1 MNSLRSNSI
10 VRTPPRRGVLLLV
23 VLSMLTLFLM
33 LGAAYLAMASRSRDI
48 ARAFSRLTADSAEAR
63 IDHAHFLDAALL
75 TVLRGGTSPQVSS
88 GTARAILTGT
98 ANFKFESLLADRYGS
113 DQSLYGTATV
123 TGTTTP
129 LYTVTL
135 TATSTPHPALL
146 NGRVLTFTPAGG
158 DATSHRILRAT
169 GSGGSYTLTIG
180 PPHDRPVFSAPPS
193 DSPVVVNGLEFSS
206 EGLEN
211 EEFDGFDMAKNPFLA
226 YLSLGD
232 LPSQS
237 TCNKMSFVRPLDLGN
252 ANDALIEFQTDPNT
266 LLPITADNDND
277 GEPDGVFLDF
287 GFPKIT
293 NAAGQEVQLDASV
306 LIVDLD
312 SRFNVNA
319 HGSLAPRLYQKATGT
334 HAGWSTSGTTATGTI
349 PFGTAATGS
358 NVYVPL
364 GSGYGPAE
372 TNGDKITFSQTF
384 RFSDPANPT
393 EGQDPWMFT
402 MAGGGT
408 ACQVWERTFGSRFSF
423 GAKTPRMPPLTG
435 RLGGSPP
442 LTTDDWNLFGTGTG
456 TLASIAVGKP
466 GKTGTNELVSVTTD
480 QLQAQSGTV
489 RQSSSQYGI
498 PDTWWAGTT
507 TAQPDA
513 EARQIYNSPPDLHG
527 ILKVFTA
534 TPENNA
540 AVPTLS
546 LAKPEWS
553 NESTDDPYEVRLG
566 ENARRAGAPA
576 PADDATFT
584 YAELEKLLRP
594 YDADSQLLPNRLA
607 TMLGS
612 AAEEGR
618 LLFTSDSWDTTVVT
632 GSAARLIRNWMT
644 GLPTGTTALYGAITG
659 STAPIT
665 GALSGDLARGEKFDL
680 SRPLTNF
687 KPTSSGSMA
696 PGTSGTSIYS
706 GTSPYYV
713 QRQAYF
719 KDLFTLMCAL
729 TGTTATP
736 ANHRQLAQWA
746 ANVVEFVDADSTMTP
761 FEYDP
766 NLANGW
772 QVDGNFNNSTTDAT
786 VFGAERPEIVIT
798 EAYAWQ
804 HTSSGSTTNS
814 LMVALH
820 RPWAS
825 QILARSATT
834 GTNFVTDGEPCD
846 PGLAVGGSG
855 ASNVVDF
862 GKRDA
867 SNDYPIWRLRIV
879 QGTTNSILRFDDANG
894 TAGTGIEHRIQTT
907 STAAPTPLLRPN
919 TTLLIFGTGTLGTG
933 TAAYLNNSGF
943 RPITTASGSA
953 ITTAEKS
960 GVIPL
965 PTTSGSNVQIFL
977 ERLSDPTATGT
988 ATVWSANPT
997 VTAAMMASGTSTVTI
1012 TAPMYRIVDS
1022 VTCEVE
1028 DINGGGGPGSRKK
1041 SRGMIA
1047 PTTAFWRSGSDFT
1060 NADGSSFGN
1069 AITSATNAA
1078 WFHWPN
1084 RPLVSPMEL
1093 LLVRNGDAATWL
1105 EGYDRSSSGNNW
1117 LRNLNTQL
1125 PLLSAAYVPTRFAGI
1140 HTTLPANGW
1149 TTEHEERTGIY
1160 RAIRQ
1165 VNQLSA
1171 YREPGRTNLNTI
1183 VGFPDPADPTR
1194 MRSDVW
1200 NAVVAGSLPSPPTA
1214 YNDTTF
1220 AGRIRRKLTQ
1230 PAYPAQ
1236 PKLGINATPA
1246 VPGRGNKKQDISNVA
1261 EAANPGDS
1269 FGTAIL
1275 QISGTDSYT
1284 ATIRTGTTVTTSTNS
1299 LMRTAIDRNPWH
1311 GMYTAMRL
1319 GNTATVRSNVFGVWV
1334 TLREAIP
1341 GDPESV
1347 KLHRAFY
1354 IVDRSIPVGYEPG
1367 KDHNVRDA
1375 VRLRR
1380 IIE

>member
-1 MNSLRSNSI
+1 MNYLRSNSI
-10 VRTPPRRGVLLLV
+10 VRTTPRRGVLLLV

-88 GTARAILTGT
+88 GTARVILTGT
-98 ANFKFESLLADRYGS
+98 ANFNFESLLADRYGS

-129 LYTVTL
+129 LYTVML
-135 TATSTPHPALL
+135 AATSTPHPALL
-146 NGRVLTFTPAGG
+146 NGRVLTFTPPGG

-180 PPHDRPVFSAPPS
+180 PPHDRAVFSAPPAN
-193 DSPVVVNGLEFSS
+193 SPVVVNGLEFSS

-211 EEFDGFDMAKNPFLA
+211 EEFDGFDMARNPFLA

-232 LPSQS
+232 MPSQS
-237 TCNKMSFVRPLDLGN
+237 ICNKMSFIRPLDLGN
-252 ANDALIEFQTDPNT
+252 ADDALIQFQSDPNT

-287 GFPKIT
+287 GFPKIA
-293 NAAGQEVQLDASV
+293 NAAGQEVQLDASI

-312 SRFNVNA
+312 SRFNINA
-319 HGSLAPRLYQKATGT
+319 HGSLAPRLYQSATGT

-349 PFGTAATGS
+349 PFATAATGS

-384 RFSDPANPT
+384 RFSGTANPT
-393 EGQDPWMFT
+393 EGQDPWMFS
-402 MAGGGT
+402 MVGGGT
-408 ACQVWERTFGSRFSF
+408 SCQVGTRTFGSRFSF
-423 GAKTPRMPPLTG
+423 GANTPRMPSLTG

-442 LTTDDWNLFGTGTG
+442 PTTDDWNLFGTGTG
-456 TLASIAVGKP
+456 TLASISADKP

-480 QLQAQSGTV
+480 QLQAQSGTA
-489 RQSSSQYGI
+489 RQSSWQYGI
-498 PDTWWAGTT
+498 PDTWWTGTT
-507 TAQPDA
+507 TAQPNA
-513 EARQIYNSPPDLHG
+513 EARQVYNSPPDLHG
-527 ILKVFTA
+527 SLKVFTA
-534 TPENNA
+534 TPANNA

-553 NESTDDPYEVRLG
+553 SETTDDPYEVRLG

-584 YAELEKLLRP
+584 YAELEKILRP

-618 LLFTSDSWDTTVVT
+618 LLFTTDSWDTTVVT

-665 GALSGDLARGEKFDL
+665 GALSGELARGEKFDL

-772 QVDGNFNNSTTDAT
+772 QVDGDFNTNTSDFT
-786 VFGAERPEIVIT
+786 VFGAERPEIVIS
-798 EAYAWQ
+798 EALAWQ
-804 HTSSGSTTNS
+804 HTQSGSSG
-814 LMVALH
+814 LMIALH

-825 QILARSATT
+825 RAYARTT
-834 GTNFVTDGEPCD
+834 GGALYETEAEPCD
-846 PGLAVGGSG
+846 PALASG
-855 ASNVVDF
+855 TSGTSNQIHL
-862 GKRDA
+862 GKREGA
-867 SNDYPIWRLRIV
+867 EYPIWRLRV
-879 QGTTNSILRFDDANG
+879 TQGSNTSLIRFDSNG
-894 TAGTGIEHRIQTT
+894 TSGTGTNYTEYRALTT
-907 STAAPTPLLRPN
+907 STASPALATN
-919 TTLLIFGTGTLGTG
+919 STLVIYG
-933 TAAYLNNSGF
+933 TAAYYNNESPNWH
-943 RPITTASGSA
+943 PIAVASGSTLVTA
-953 ITTAEKS
+953 TTGA
-960 GVIPL
+960 PL
-965 PTTSGSNVQIFL
+965 PLPAGNNEDLTVYL
-977 ERLSDPTATGT
+977 ERLSDPTAI
-988 ATVWSANPT
+988 PT
-997 VTAAMMASGTSTVTI
+997 PAMWNNNVSPSVTADVMASSTTGVVVTV
-1012 TAPMYRIVDS
+1012 PMYRIVDS
-1022 VTCEVE
+1022 ATVSVTDYNPNEKPTTKRVR
-1028 DINGGGGPGSRKK
+1028 PASTGS
-1041 SRGMIA
+1041 
-1047 PTTAFWRSGSDFT
+1047 TAFWLNTPLDSTPRDEFGDHCQ
-1060 NADGSSFGN
+1060 GPSS
-1069 AITSATNAA
+1069 SAAA

-1084 RPLVSPMEL
+1084 RPLTSPMEL

-1105 EGYDRSSSGNNW
+1105 SNYAKFTSASNS
-1117 LRNLNTQL
+1117 LRTLDPQL
-1125 PLLSAAYVPTRFAGI
+1125 RLLSAAYVPTRFAGI

-1149 TTEHEERTGIY
+1149 TNEHEERTGIY

-1165 VNQLSA
+1165 INQLSA

-1200 NAVVAGSLPSPPTA
+1200 NAVVAGPLPSPPTA

-1220 AGRIRRKLTQ
+1220 AGKIRRKLTQ

-1236 PKLGINATPA
+1236 PKLGLAATPA
-1246 VPGRGNKKQDISNVA
+1246 VPGRGNKKQDTSNVA

-1269 FGTAIL
+1269 FGTGIL

-1311 GMYTAMRL
+1311 GIYTAMRL
-1319 GNTATVRSNVFGVWV
+1319 ANTATVRSNVFGVWV

-1354 IVDRSIPVGYEPG
+1354 IIDRSIPVGYEPG

-1375 VRLRR
+1375 IRLRR